1 MERCFSSQNSRTPAL
16 QIVEFSYQKTKSF
29 ERLSFLYLITGNL
42 EKLATMLKIADMR
55 QDVMGC
61 FHNALYL
68 GNVAERVKILQDAG
82 HLPLAYVTAKVRL
95 IFELLFLDLI
105 AVR

>member
-1 MERCFSSQNSRTPAL
+1 M
-16 QIVEFSYQKTKSF
+16 EFSYQKTKSF